1 MFAQVTFVA
10 QVRNVS
16 YQTTNITYKLDDG
29 TGTIEV
35 KQWIDGD
42 DDTQR
47 VRIEDNAYVRVWGKL
62 NKFNNKKHI
71 GAHFVRPITDMNEI
85 SYHLLE
91 ATVVH
96 LHFTRGPPA
105 GKETNGAS
113 GAGGQQQNGAGG
125 DAGGGL
131 PPSLSA
137 AARKIYQCLK
147 TTPQSNEGLHTM
159 DIAARLGMDSADIAK
174 GGDQLLETGLIYT
187 TVDDQTWAILN
198 TGAY

>member
-1 MFAQVTFVA
+1 VA

-16 YQTTNITYKLDDG
+16 SQTTNITYKLDDG

-35 KQWIDGD
+35 KQWIDVD
-42 DDTQR
+42 DSVQR
-47 VRIEDNAYVRVWGKL
+47 ERIEDNAYVRVWGKL

-105 GKETNGAS
+105 GKDTNGSAS
-113 GAGGQQQNGAGG
+113 AGGGQQNGAGM
-125 DAGGGL
+125 ANGGGDGDRL
-131 PPSLSA
+131 PASLSQ
-137 AARKIYQCLK
+137 AARRIYHCLK

-174 GGDQLLETGLIYT
+174 GGDQLLENALIYT

-198 TGAY
+198 SGTY